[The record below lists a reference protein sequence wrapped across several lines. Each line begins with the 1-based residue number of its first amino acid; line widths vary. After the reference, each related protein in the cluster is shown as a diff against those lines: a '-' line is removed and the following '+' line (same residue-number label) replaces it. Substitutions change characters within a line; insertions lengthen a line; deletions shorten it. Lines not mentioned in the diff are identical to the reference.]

1 MKKHEIAFANR
12 KIKLEKLEDP
22 TVYNIWE
29 LKNGNYNL
37 KLFKYN
43 CHYTISNCTAAN
55 FDLELQYAF
64 IDNSIILVNVIFQF
78 PNNKPILSVKDACQ
92 YINKFE
98 PCELQKLQDFV
109 DDDLK
114 LCAKD
119 YESKLNEANLLK
131 FQKKIQ
137 QLCNKYNANIEA
149 VTSYDSSD
157 ADIKISIADS
167 TKVITS
173 GFNPD

>member
-1 MKKHEIAFANR
+1 MF
-12 KIKLEKLEDP
+12 
-22 TVYNIWE
+22 
-29 LKNGNYNL
+29 
-37 KLFKYN
+37 
-43 CHYTISNCTAAN
+43 
-55 FDLELQYAF
+55 
-64 IDNSIILVNVIFQF
+64 
-78 PNNKPILSVKDACQ
+78 SVKDACQ

-98 PCELQKLQDFV
+98 PYELQKLQSFIDS
-109 DDDLK
+109 DLEK
-114 LCAKD
+114 CAKD

-167 TKVITS
+167 MRIITS